1 MASPKISVIIP
12 IYDVEKYLPACL
24 NSVLAQTFTDFEAI
38 CVNDGSPDNAA
49 AILKEYAARDSRI
62 KVVTQPNGGLSA
74 ARNAGLEQAQGD
86 YVYFLD
92 SDDYIHPQILE
103 ILYRE
108 ISGGEFDFAACRFQN
123 VKDAAVSFPEYQ
135 SYGTILVKEPLAELF
150 QKKKRLSINVWSKLY
165 LRKTLGDLRFIP
177 GLIYEDLPFTCA
189 YMERSRSG
197 KIVDLP
203 LYYYLQREG
212 SLSGKQEIKLK
223 NCESYIFILRSLHKK
238 FHGGPLEAGMR
249 RCFFRSILKTL
260 LKRKKCRPAKDYLQK
275 ELRKLLAENIISWN
289 DLPLRYKVKLWL
301 FLHNL

>member
-1 MASPKISVIIP
+1 MPDPKVSVLTP
-12 IYDVEKYLPACL
+12 IYNTDVHHLQECIE
-24 NSVLAQTFTDFEAI
+24 SVLGQTFTDFEAI
-38 CVNDGSPDNAA
+38 CINDGSPDNAA

-74 ARNAGLEQAQGD
+74 ARNAGLEQARGD

-197 KIVDLP
+197 KRTCVT
-203 LYYYLQREG
+203 
-212 SLSGKQEIKLK
+212 
-223 NCESYIFILRSLHKK
+223 F
-238 FHGGPLEAGMR
+238 EAGGR
-249 RCFFRSILKTL
+249 PGTFRSGTRLCL
-260 LKRKKCRPAKDYLQK
+260 SH
-275 ELRKLLAENIISWN
+275 LRLCDERGEGAGA
-289 DLPLRYKVKLWL
+289 LPGVRRTEEAV
-301 FLHNL
+301 